1 MFAPERLMP
10 SATTPKS
17 DDRTPEELRLPLVEA
32 MLSHVPFDG
41 WGAAARDHAATD
53 IGVSSEMAELA
64 FPRGTPEILEYYL
77 RHTDDL
83 LMDALSDKD
92 LPSMKIRD
100 RITTAVRTRFEVNAP
115 HKEVVR
121 KTLVT
126 LALPQYIALASKSLW
141 KTADCMWRAAGDTS
155 TDHNWY
161 TKRATLSA
169 VYSAV
174 LLYWLS
180 DESENHEETWA
191 FLDRRIA
198 DVMKIET
205 AKFKFRQSTEN
216 MPSFARFLGRLRY
229 PNQ

>member
-1 MFAPERLMP
+1 MA
-10 SATTPKS
+10 AAATPKP

-41 WGAAARDHAATD
+41 WGVSARDNAAAD
-53 IGVSSEMAELA
+53 IGISPEMAELA
-64 FPRGTPEILEYYL
+64 FPRGTAEILEFYL

-83 LMDALSDKD
+83 LRNALAEKD

-100 RITTAVRTRFEVNAP
+100 RITTAVRTRFEINAP
-115 HKEVVR
+115 YKEVVR

-126 LALPQYIALASKSLW
+126 LALPQHIALASKSLW

-169 VYSAV
+169 VYSSV

-180 DESENHEETWA
+180 DESENHEDTWA

-205 AKFKFRQSTEN
+205 AKYKFRQSTEN